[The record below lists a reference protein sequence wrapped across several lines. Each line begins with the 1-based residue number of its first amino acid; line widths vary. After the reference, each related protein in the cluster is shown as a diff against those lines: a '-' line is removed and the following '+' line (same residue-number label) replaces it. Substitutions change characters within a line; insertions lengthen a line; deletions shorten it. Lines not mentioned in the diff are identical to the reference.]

1 MYKAF
6 GPAVLAEM
14 EERGNILITVKPGW
28 EAGGDWISKPSFISY
43 CIGTNRE
50 HIFTCY
56 ISQESKAVQISNME
70 ATKLI
75 SDKKALVDAYV
86 YVALKGLVGF
96 ARSLD
101 ARRLLVDSFI
111 PAAADYMLDLGF
123 YVTSKGLSAGARG
136 CKTLRK

>member
-28 EAGGDWISKPSFISY
+28 EGGGDWISKPSYISY
-43 CIGTNRE
+43 CMGTNRE

-56 ISQESKAVQISNME
+56 LSQESKSIQIANME

-75 SDKKALVDAYV
+75 SDRKGLVDAYV
-86 YVALKGLVGF
+86 YVALKGLVKF
-96 ARSLD
+96 AKSLN
-101 ARRLLVDSFI
+101 ASRLLVDSFI
-111 PAAADYMLDLGF
+111 PATADYMLDLGF

-136 CKTLRK
+136 CKTLGK

>member
-1 MYKAF
+1 MYRAF
-6 GPAVLAEM
+6 SPTVLKEM
-14 EERGNILITVKPGW
+14 EDRGNILVTVKPGW
-28 EAGGDWISKPSFISY
+28 EGGGEWISKPSFISY
-43 CIGTNRE
+43 CIGTGRE

-56 ISQESKAVQISNME
+56 LSQESKSIQISNME

-75 SDKKALVDAYV
+75 SDKKALVDAYM
-86 YVALKGLVGF
+86 YVALKGLVKF
-96 ARSLD
+96 ARSLN

-111 PAAADYMLDLGF
+111 PATADYMLDLGF

>member
-6 GPAVLAEM
+6 SPSVLAEM
-14 EERGNILITVKPGW
+14 EDRGNILITVKPGW
-28 EAGGDWISKPSFISY
+28 EGGGEWIAKPSFISY
-43 CIGTNRE
+43 CIGVERE

-56 ISQESKAVQISNME
+56 LSQETKAIQVSNME

-75 SDKKALVDAYV
+75 SDNKALVDAYM
-86 YVALKGLVGF
+86 YVALKGLVEF
-96 ARSLD
+96 ATSQD

-111 PAAADYMLDLGF
+111 PASADYMLDLGF
-123 YVTSKGLSAGARG
+123 YVTSKGLSAGSRG

>member
-6 GPAVLAEM
+6 SPTVLAEM
-14 EERGNILITVKPGW
+14 EDRGNILITVKPGW
-28 EAGGDWISKPSFISY
+28 EGGGDWISKPSYISY
-43 CIGTNRE
+43 CIGTERE

-56 ISQESKAVQISNME
+56 LSHESKAVQVSNME
-70 ATKLI
+70 ATGLI
-75 SDKKALVDAYV
+75 SDNKALVDAYMCI
-86 YVALKGLVGF
+86 ALKGLVVF
-96 ARSLD
+96 AKSLN

-111 PAAADYMLDLGF
+111 PATADYMLDLGF